1 MRHLKIILP
10 VLLSVLMLAT
20 AVIAYGDGKEPH
32 DKEKKEMSSMRSEHM
47 EMKADDPAD
56 FIRYTSLTGH
66 DVVLGKKNPVKILE
80 HEVITD
86 DNGRKVKVFSLTV
99 DDVKFEIYPGK
110 EIAGWGF
117 NKTIPGPTIRVTEGD
132 RIRINMTN
140 KTKDEHTLHIH
151 GQRKPLNMDGVP
163 YLGQNPVK
171 KDETYSYEF
180 TVMNPGTTWYH
191 CHVDSGH
198 HVDMG
203 MYGAFI
209 VDPKMKKLDYDREY
223 TLILDEWPSGHR
235 HLHSG
240 AAPTEGHKDDE
251 HGVVTEHMGTPRHG
265 EKTMDEISKEKM
277 PMTEMKPE
285 TGMEMPQGEHT
296 QGQQAAGM
304 EMKAPQRDWYPK
316 TYNAYKPVYDTY
328 SINGRSFPYTEP
340 LMVREGEKVLIR
352 IINVGYQEHY
362 MHTHSHKFLV
372 VARDGNPVKTPQLLD
387 TVDVGP
393 GKRADILLTA
403 DNPGVWPFHCH
414 NLLHVANDHIYPGGM
429 LTFIRYVE

>member
-1 MRHLKIILP
+1 MKHLKIVMP
-10 VLLSVLMLAT
+10 FLLSILVLAT
-20 AVIAYGDGKEPH
+20 TVIAYGDGKEPH
-32 DKEKKEMSSMRSEHM
+32 DNEKRDMSSMGAGRM
-47 EMKADDPAD
+47 EMKADDQAD
-56 FIRYTSLTGH
+56 FIRYASLTGH
-66 DVVLGKKNPVKILE
+66 DIVLGRKNPVKVLE

-86 DNGRKVKVFSLTV
+86 DQGRKVKVFNLTV

-110 EIAGWGF
+110 ELAGWGF

-151 GQRKPLNMDGVP
+151 GQKKPLNMDGVP

-171 KDETYSYEF
+171 KDETYAYEF
-180 TVMNPGTTWYH
+180 TVMNPGTHWYH
-191 CHVDSGH
+191 CHVDGGH

-209 VDPKMKKLDYDREY
+209 VDPKKKKLKYDREY
-223 TLILDEWPSGHR
+223 TLILDEWPSGHQ
-235 HLHSG
+235 HLHGG
-240 AAPTEGHKDDE
+240 AMPMEEHEGDE
-251 HGVVTEHMGTPRHG
+251 HGVVTEHMGTPRHDD
-265 EKTMDEISKEKM
+265 KTMDDMSKNKM
-277 PMTEMKPE
+277 PMKEIKQAG
-285 TGMEMPQGEHT
+285 GMAMPQG
-296 QGQQAAGM
+296 QQIVGM

-328 SINGRSFPYTEP
+328 TINGRSFPYTEP
-340 LMVREGEKVLIR
+340 LTVKKGEKVLIR
-352 IINVGYQEHY
+352 IINAGYQEHY
-362 MHTHSHKFLV
+362 MHSHTHKFLV
-372 VARDGNPVKTPQLLD
+372 VARDGNPVKNPQLLD